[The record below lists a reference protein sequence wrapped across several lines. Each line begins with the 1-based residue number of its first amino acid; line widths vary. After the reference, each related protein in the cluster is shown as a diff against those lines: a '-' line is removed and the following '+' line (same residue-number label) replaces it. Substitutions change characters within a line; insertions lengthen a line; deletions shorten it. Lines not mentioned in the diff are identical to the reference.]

1 MRLSSADKAML
12 ITFTGACLLVLV
24 FFFLGVKP
32 YENPN
37 PDEEFIEIPVI
48 QEIEEEQEELSK
60 PIASNN
66 VQSHRA
72 YNTSR
77 ELKKESKELFE
88 QEDEIRKAI
97 EERQLKSVQD
107 LTEENQNA
115 LSESRKKREHAL
127 KERKE
132 EVREQIEAREN
143 ERESRNAAAK
153 RESTVSYHLVDRDAR
168 FIPNPVYTC
177 DARGKIVLNI
187 TVNNK
192 GAITQMTFNEKA
204 STSDNGCLIDQA
216 QAYAKDA
223 VFSTSQKAKQLGSI
237 TFNFQD

>member
-1 MRLSSADKAML
+1 MKLSSADKAMF

-32 YENPN
+32 FENPN

-48 QEIEEEQEELSK
+48 QEIEEQGEVSK

-72 YNTSR
+72 YNTSQQ
-77 ELKKESKELFE
+77 LKKESKELFD

-97 EERQLKSVQD
+97 EARQLKSVQD
-107 LTEENQNA
+107 LTVETENA
-115 LSESRKKREHAL
+115 LSESRKKQELAL
-127 KERKE
+127 EQHKE
-132 EVREQIEAREN
+132 EVRAQIEARER
-143 ERESRNAAAK
+143 ERDRRNAAAK
-153 RESTVSYHLVDRDAR
+153 RESTVSYHLVGRDVR

-187 TVNNK
+187 TVNSK
-192 GAITQMTFNEKA
+192 GAITQMTFNKKA
-204 STSDNGCLIDQA
+204 STSENGCLIDQA

-223 VFSTSQKAKQLGSI
+223 IFSASQKTTQLGSI
-237 TFNFQD
+237 TFNFQN